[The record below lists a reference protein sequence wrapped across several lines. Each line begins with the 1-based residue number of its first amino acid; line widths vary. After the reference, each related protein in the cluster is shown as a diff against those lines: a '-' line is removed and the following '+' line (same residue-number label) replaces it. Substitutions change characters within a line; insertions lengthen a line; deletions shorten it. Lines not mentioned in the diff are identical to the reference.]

1 MLYRIGDF
9 SEKVGVPVKTLRYYD
24 EIDLFKPSYTERF
37 SGYRYYEINQ
47 IKDIKLISKLKE
59 IGLSLEEVKQFQK
72 SKDVSII
79 LNKKKLF
86 EEKLERIEE
95 FMNIKEDMPI
105 YNIEEEDYRK
115 YVEINGIKY
124 SKCAQALAL
133 KDLNARYFVVYKDDE
148 FYTDFCIYKKD
159 NWLTLDRKLFLENE
173 LVDLII
179 DYISVEFDYF
189 IFYIPKEDEK
199 LYKTIKSKFNNV
211 EEETYIQDSYEYYR
225 MRVSLID
232 SFHKIG

>member
-9 SEKVGVPVKTLRYYD
+9 SQKTHIPVKTLRYYD
-24 EIDLFKPSYTERF
+24 EINLFKPSYTERF

-47 IKDIKLISKLKE
+47 IKDIKLICKLKE
-59 IGLSLEEVKQFQK
+59 IGLSLEEIKQFQK

-79 LNKKKLF
+79 LNKKKFF

-95 FMNIKEDMPI
+95 FMNVKEDIPV
-105 YNIEEEDYRK
+105 YNIEEGDYRK

-133 KDLNARYFVVYKDDE
+133 KDLNAKYFVVYKDDE

-159 NWLTLDRKLFLENE
+159 NWITLERNQFFDNE
-173 LVDLII
+173 LINLII
-179 DYISVEFDYF
+179 DYISIEIDYF
-189 IFYIPKEDEK
+189 TTYVPLEDDK
-199 LYKTIKSKFNNV
+199 LYMVIKNTFKNI
-211 EEETYIQDSYEYYR
+211 EETEYIQDRYKYR
-225 MRVSLID
+225 CL
-232 SFHKIG
+232 KIKLEEN

>member
-9 SEKVGVPVKTLRYYD
+9 SQKTHIPVKTLRYYD
-24 EIDLFKPSYTERF
+24 EINLFKPSYTERF

-47 IKDIKLISKLKE
+47 IKDIKLICKLKE
-59 IGLSLEEVKQFQK
+59 IGLSLEEIKQFQK

-79 LNKKKLF
+79 LNKKKFF

-95 FMNIKEDMPI
+95 FMNVKEDIPV
-105 YNIEEEDYRK
+105 YNIEEGDYRK

-133 KDLNARYFVVYKDDE
+133 KDLNAKYFVVYKDDE

-159 NWLTLDRKLFLENE
+159 NWITLERNQFFDNE
-173 LVDLII
+173 LINLII
-179 DYISVEFDYF
+179 DYISIEIDCFTTYV
-189 IFYIPKEDEK
+189 PLEDDK
-199 LYKTIKSKFNNV
+199 LYMVIKNTFKNI
-211 EEETYIQDSYEYYR
+211 EETEYIQDRYKYR
-225 MRVSLID
+225 CL
-232 SFHKIG
+232 KIKLEEN

>member
-9 SEKVGVPVKTLRYYD
+9 SQKTHIPVKTLRYYD
-24 EIDLFKPSYTERF
+24 EINLFKPSYTERF

-47 IKDIKLISKLKE
+47 IKDIKLICKLKE
-59 IGLSLEEVKQFQK
+59 IGLSLEEIKQFQK

-79 LNKKKLF
+79 LNKKKFF

-95 FMNIKEDMPI
+95 FMNVKEDIPV
-105 YNIEEEDYRK
+105 YNIEEGNYRK

-133 KDLNARYFVVYKDDE
+133 KDLNAKYFVVYKDDE

-159 NWLTLDRKLFLENE
+159 NWITLERNQFFDNE
-173 LVDLII
+173 LINLII
-179 DYISVEFDYF
+179 DYISIEIDYF
-189 IFYIPKEDEK
+189 TTYVPLEDDK
-199 LYKTIKSKFNNV
+199 LYMVIKNTFKNI
-211 EEETYIQDSYEYYR
+211 EETEYIQDRYKYR
-225 MRVSLID
+225 CL
-232 SFHKIG
+232 KIKLEEN